1 VSSVNDQPPF
11 QRILGESSAIRSVR
25 KLLAQ
30 IALSPA
36 STVLLVGESGT
47 GKGLAA
53 QELHRASTRAPFRFE
68 TICCA
73 ALPETLLESELFGHE
88 AGAFTDAR
96 RRKKGLLEMADGGTV
111 FLDEIA
117 ETNPTVQVKLLHFL
131 EERRFKRVGGT
142 SDIAVDVRIV
152 AATNQNLERAVRAG
166 SFRADL
172 YYRLGVLPVRM
183 PPLRERIED
192 VPLLARHFIGLFNE
206 QLGRRVRGLAGG
218 SAMQLQSYGWPGNIR
233 ELRNLVERAM
243 LLGQDDLLVP
253 EEYLPSAT
261 AAPVRR
267 RLFELPAEGIDLE
280 QLELDLVTQALER
293 TGGNRTRAAELLGLT
308 RHQIQYRIQKLQLE
322 ADDDRAAGAAVAS
335 EIEEDAAYAGMRR
348 AAVADSMPESLRRS

>member
-1 VSSVNDQPPF
+1 VSSGTVQKPF
-11 QRILGESSAIRSVR
+11 QRILGESSAIRATR
-25 KLLAQ
+25 RLLAK
-30 IALSPA
+30 IAASPA

-53 QELHRASTRAPFRFE
+53 QELHRASARAPFRFE

-96 RRKKGLLEMADGGTV
+96 RRKKGLLEIADRGTV

-117 ETNPTVQVKLLHFL
+117 ETSRTIQVKLLHFL

-142 SDIAVDVRIV
+142 ADVSVEVRIV
-152 AATNQNLERAVRAG
+152 AATNQNLEGAVRAG
-166 SFRADL
+166 AFRADL

-183 PPLRERIED
+183 PALRERLED
-192 VPLLARHFIGLFNE
+192 VPLLAHHFIGMFNQ
-206 QLGRRVRGLAGG
+206 QLGTAVRGLASG
-218 SAMQLQSYGWPGNIR
+218 SAAQLQSYGWPGNIR
-233 ELRNLVERAM
+233 ELRNLIERAM
-243 LLGQDDLLVP
+243 LLSQDDALAPEAFLARDAGSSARGRLL
-253 EEYLPSAT
+253 
-261 AAPVRR
+261 
-267 RLFELPAEGIDLE
+267 ELPAEGIDLE

-308 RHQIQYRIQKLQLE
+308 RHQIHYRIQKLRFE
-322 ADDDRAAGAAVAS
+322 ADDETAPAHVIARSVGA
-335 EIEEDAAYAGMRR
+335 DATERNDDSPGLRR
-348 AAVADSMPESLRRS
+348 AGTR

>member
-1 VSSVNDQPPF
+1 VTSRDWQRPF
-11 QRILGESSAIRSVR
+11 ERILGDSSAIRATLT
-25 KLLAQ
+25 LLARV
-30 IALSPA
+30 AASPA

-53 QELHRASTRAPFRFE
+53 LELHCASARAPHRFE

-96 RRKKGLLEMADGGTV
+96 RRKRGLLEIANRGTV

-117 ETNPTVQVKLLHFL
+117 ETSPAVQVKLLQFL

-142 SDIAVDVRIV
+142 SDVQVDVRIV

-166 SFRADL
+166 TFRQDL
-172 YYRLGVLPVRM
+172 YYRLGVLPVRL
-183 PPLRERIED
+183 PALRERLDD
-192 VPLLARHFIGLFNE
+192 VPLLAGHFIEVFNQ
-206 QLGRRVRGLAGG
+206 QLGRAVRGLATSSVGPLR
-218 SAMQLQSYGWPGNIR
+218 AYAWPGNIR
-233 ELRNLVERAM
+233 ELRNLIERAM
-243 LLGQDDLLVP
+243 LLTQDDLLAP
-253 EEYLPSAT
+253 EQYLPSAGAMT
-261 AAPVRR
+261 ARG
-267 RLFELPAEGIDLE
+267 RLFELPVEGIDLG

-308 RHQIQYRIQKLQLE
+308 RHQIHYRLQKLRLDGEE
-322 ADDDRAAGAAVAS
+322 AALDTRVH
-335 EIEEDAAYAGMRR
+335 
-348 AAVADSMPESLRRS
+348 